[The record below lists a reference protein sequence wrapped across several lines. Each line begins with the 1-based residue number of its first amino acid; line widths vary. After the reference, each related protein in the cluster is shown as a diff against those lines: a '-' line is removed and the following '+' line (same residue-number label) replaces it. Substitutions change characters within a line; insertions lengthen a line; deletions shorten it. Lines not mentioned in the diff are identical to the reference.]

1 MSGEIEVNESFFGA
15 RRVRGKRGR
24 GAYGK
29 TIVFSLVKRHGK
41 VYTQIVPDCAKVML
55 QKIIRGKVTCDSVIY
70 SDGLSSYDGLVD
82 VGYNK
87 RFRIDHSKNEFA
99 KGRNHING
107 IEGFLGLAKT
117 RRAKFRGMSKNTF
130 YLHLKE
136 CEFRYNCRNQSLYLI
151 ILKILSAR
159 PLTVLVMNQK

>member
-1 MSGEIEVNESFFGA
+1 M
-15 RRVRGKRGR
+15 
-24 GAYGK
+24 
-29 TIVFSLVKRHGK
+29 
-41 VYTQIVPDCAKVML
+41 
-55 QKIIRGKVTCDSVIY
+55 TCDSVIY